1 MGKGGGGGEGSGRRK
16 SGAGVLA
23 KLNFQRGLKKSFY
36 SEPETIK
43 I

>member
-1 MGKGGGGGEGSGRRK
+1 MGKGGGGGGRRK

-23 KLNFQRGLKKSFY
+23 KLNFQRRLKKSFY

>member
-1 MGKGGGGGEGSGRRK
+1 MGKGCGGGGGEK
-16 SGAGVLA
+16 EWAGVLA

-36 SEPETIK
+36 SEPEVIK